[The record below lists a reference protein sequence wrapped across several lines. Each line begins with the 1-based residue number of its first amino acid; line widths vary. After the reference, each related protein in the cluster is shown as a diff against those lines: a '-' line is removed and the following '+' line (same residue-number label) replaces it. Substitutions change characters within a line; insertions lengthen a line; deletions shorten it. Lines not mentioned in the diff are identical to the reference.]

1 MEAFLA
7 AMVFFE
13 APLDAAAVGTRTS
26 GPAATKGA
34 GCGANKKRGEEE
46 DVVRV
51 RSAAPPVTEA
61 RGPEKEKPVDASFG
75 GLQCLPTVVFR
86 ID

>member
-1 MEAFLA
+1 
-7 AMVFFE
+7 MVFCE
-13 APLDAAAVGTRTS
+13 APLDAAALGMGTS
-26 GPAATKGA
+26 APAATKGA
-34 GCGANKKRGEEE
+34 GCGANKKREEEE

-61 RGPEKEKPVDASFG
+61 RTRGPEEPVDASSFG
-75 GLQCLPTVVFR
+75 GLQCLQTIVFR